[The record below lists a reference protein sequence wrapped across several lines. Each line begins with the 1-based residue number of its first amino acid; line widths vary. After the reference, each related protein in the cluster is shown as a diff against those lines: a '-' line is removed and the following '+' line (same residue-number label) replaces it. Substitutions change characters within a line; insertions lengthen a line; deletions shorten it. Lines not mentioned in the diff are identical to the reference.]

1 MAGPSYFRG
10 TGVCLFDPALPVQNL
25 AALLVVV
32 SLHNRGGRQRLAGS
46 CRCIFNRLFRLPAFQ
61 QLRQWIQWRPQP
73 NGSVYWIRLLASAP
87 PACDSVRTK
96 FLALP
101 RSGPV
106 YSAGGCWHGYWLQSV
121 HLILIEQRWPLCFAP
136 SELKTPLKR

>member
-32 SLHNRGGRQRLAGS
+32 SLHNRGGCNDLQDHSGVH
-46 CRCIFNRLFRLPAFQ
+46 FNRLFRLPAFQ

-106 YSAGGCWHGYWLQSV
+106 YSAGGCWHGYWRQSV
-121 HLILIEQRWPLCFAP
+121 HLTLIEQRWPPYFVLF
-136 SELKTPLKR
+136 ELKIPSKR